1 MIVRALELEGFRNY
15 ADLKAEFSPGV
26 NVIYGENAQGK
37 TNLLE
42 AVGYLSSARSHRARW
57 DRELIAFDRDR
68 AEIRALVESREREF
82 RVEALLQRGR
92 RRRLTSNGVRLRS
105 AVELSELLHTVLF
118 CPEDLALIRAGSAE
132 RRRFLDISLCQL
144 RPRYAAAL
152 AEELSELLHTVLF
165 CPEDLALIRAGSAE
179 RRRFLDISLCQLR
192 PRYAAALAEYHRLQ
206 EHKTRILR
214 DWEEKPSLLDLLPEF
229 NDRMARC
236 GAVLIHYRAHF
247 IRKLSQRAG
256 PIHGE
261 FAGGRERLEL
271 VYETVSTV
279 SDPFIPTREIYPLLL
294 RHQETHR
301 RAELESRQCLSG
313 PHKDDLAVSIDG
325 RSAKQFASQGQ
336 TRTAVLSLKLAEREI
351 HQEDLGE
358 WPVLLLDDVLS
369 ELDQRRRDFVLRRI
383 RGGQV
388 FITCCEEDGLEGLEG
403 RTFRIRGGTLAEGN

>member
-68 AEIRALVESREREF
+68 AAIRARVESRGREF

-105 AVELSELLHTVLF
+105 AV
-118 CPEDLALIRAGSAE
+118 
-132 RRRFLDISLCQL
+132 
-144 RPRYAAAL
+144 
-152 AEELSELLHTVLF
+152 ELSELLHTVLF

-271 VYETVSTV
+271 AYETVSTV
-279 SDPFIPTREIYPLLL
+279 SDPFVPTREIYPLLL
-294 RHQETHR
+294 RPQEPHR
-301 RAELESRQCLSG
+301 RAALESRQCLSG

-403 RTFRIRGGTLAEGN
+403 RTFRIRGGTLAEGNRPV

>member
-152 AEELSELLHTVLF
+152 AE
-165 CPEDLALIRAGSAE
+165 
-179 RRRFLDISLCQLR
+179 
-192 PRYAAALAEYHRLQ
+192 YHRLQ

-271 VYETVSTV
+271 AYETVSTV
-279 SDPFIPTREIYPLLL
+279 SDPFVPTREIYPLLL

-403 RTFRIRGGTLAEGN
+403 RTFRIRGGTLAEGNRPV